1 MATYTISVKDP
12 ADMERLEALIKE
24 LESATVRE
32 KSIIPKGLERIES
45 VEALSRRVEEGR
57 QMNKVG
63 LYLTDNE
70 LDKEIQQWLGEK
82 PWKQFGPSA
91 PYRA

>member
-32 KSIIPKGLERIES
+32 KSINPKGLERIES

-82 PWKQFGPSA
+82 P
-91 PYRA
+91 

>member
-32 KSIIPKGLERIES
+32 KSISSKGLERIES

-70 LDKEIQQWLGEK
+70 LDKEIQQWLE
-82 PWKQFGPSA
+82 FSTDVTSI
-91 PYRA
+91 RN

>member
-1 MATYTISVKDP
+1 
-12 ADMERLEALIKE
+12 MERLEALIKE

-32 KSIIPKGLERIES
+32 KSLTSKGLERIES
-45 VEALSRRVEEGR
+45 VEALNRRVEAGR
-57 QMNKVG
+57 QMNKAG

-82 PWKQFGPSA
+82 P
-91 PYRA
+91 